1 MNINDYVLNHIL
13 SYLYRQTTTQTGDWS
28 TYTYFSN
35 NAGDELTFS
44 YRYYLN
50 WESRN
55 GLEATLPGFLLTN
68 RQMFWL
74 SLRQSKC
81 FKSQVGNSDQN
92 DADYYISEYPEFSEA
107 YKCNRESVNI
117 EV

>member
-1 MNINDYVLNHIL
+1 MFQIHE
-13 SYLYRQTTTQTGDWS
+13 QTTTQTGDWS
-28 TYTYFSN
+28 TYDYFSKMS
-35 NAGDELTFS
+35 GDELSFP

-50 WESRN
+50 WESKN
-55 GLEATLPGFLLTN
+55 GLEATLPGFLLNN

-92 DADYYISEYPEFSEA
+92 NGDHYINRYPEFSEA
-107 YKCNRESVNI
+107 FECKKESVNI
-117 EV
+117 EI

>member
-1 MNINDYVLNHIL
+1 M
-13 SYLYRQTTTQTGDWS
+13 S
-28 TYTYFSN
+28 
-35 NAGDELTFS
+35 GDELTFS

-55 GLEATLPGFLLTN
+55 GLEATLPGFFLTN

-81 FKSQVGNSDQN
+81 FKSQDGISDQN
-92 DADYYISEYPEFSEA
+92 NGDYISRYPEFSEA
-107 YKCNRESVNI
+107 YECKSESVNI
-117 EV
+117 KI